1 MFKNTYPNFEN
12 KKLLKV
18 EMLESLRDFPR
29 EIFELLYRDAAN
41 GIITGVQVQAGDQ
54 ELLISPGILCWNNML
69 YSCGETVKIPYQTL
83 DKLVYLKVRF
93 AKGFT
98 GAGRQDY
105 LTQIYIDSQAPDQCL
120 EIELARFRLQEG
132 AGLRDQYT
140 GFFDYETEFDTINR
154 IHVPYSAV
162 GRSTIWPELLKE
174 FAKTLMKHPVRN
186 PWDHSF
192 CLNCLQL
199 SQGMPYEAISQYLE
213 VRLQERRASYTNE
226 EIFKALG
233 RILHDADGRE
243 PIKTNENNEPRKM
256 MLW

>member
-41 GIITGVQVQAGDQ
+41 GIVTGAQVQAGDY

-69 YSCGETVKIPYQTL
+69 YSSAETVKIPYQTL

-120 EIELARFRLQEG
+120 EI
-132 AGLRDQYT
+132 
-140 GFFDYETEFDTINR
+140 N
-154 IHVPYSAV
+154 
-162 GRSTIWPELLKE
+162 WP
-174 FAKTLMKHPVRN
+174 
-186 PWDHSF
+186 DSG
-192 CLNCLQL
+192 C
-199 SQGMPYEAISQYLE
+199 
-213 VRLQERRASYTNE
+213 RR
-226 EIFKALG
+226 G
-233 RILHDADGRE
+233 PG
-243 PIKTNENNEPRKM
+243 
-256 MLW
+256 